1 MSEGKV
7 EAVTVVSPLVAW
19 FKDGNYDP
27 EDVRPCMRCGQEILS
42 STKTGDVR
50 PGISSTIK
58 ETREIE
64 SEVPADAFYLC
75 GWCAAAH
82 AADNEQYE
90 ASFSIALETIMN
102 VRMRKQG
109 VTTDEWQ

>member
-7 EAVTVVSPLVAW
+7 EAVTVISPLVAW
-19 FKDGNYDP
+19 FKDGNYNP
-27 EDVRPCMRCGQEILS
+27 EQVRPCMRCGMDILSATEVGEVRPGMS
-42 STKTGDVR
+42 STKNGTTDIV
-50 PGISSTIK
+50 
-58 ETREIE
+58 

-90 ASFSIALETIMN
+90 AAFNIALETIMN
-102 VRMRKQG
+102 VRLRRMG
-109 VTTDEWQ
+109 VVDDEWQ